1 MLTEREDAYRVLLLW
16 LKDSAFIKESGL
28 PPFAM
33 ELALGVCR
41 RHLYLEYFVKSLTKK
56 LPSLEARVILE
67 MGLFQ
72 MFFMDVPDYAAI
84 NDSVELAKSANLG
97 ESIARLVN
105 AVLRTAR
112 RQGEPALPPQRVRR
126 VSIENSVPE
135 WLVRR
140 WFDVYGGDRAEVLAK
155 ATLERPTE
163 WIRVNLQKTSA
174 PVLAEKL
181 GITGSSILYDRYIE
195 IPRDVGVKL
204 LLATPEFVNGLF
216 SFQNPSAYEVV
227 KLLDLK
233 PGIKVWDAC
242 AAPGGKTALMAE
254 MDGSLEILASD
265 SSASRL
271 EKMQDLM
278 NRLGLKNI
286 KTEVLDLAASFD
298 TSLSSLTPSASDS
311 KARSCQQVN
320 LLSRHSPLSSLL
332 SEPRHVGSAMS
343 PQAASLRSPLS
354 SFVSRLSSK
363 FDRILLDVPCSNM
376 GVIARRPESIYR
388 LTPESINEIAE
399 LQYKILENA
408 STALASGGRIVY
420 ATCSPDPAE
429 TTRIIA
435 RFLKA
440 HPEFVKVGEPVLP
453 GLKDSRLD
461 GFFAQALEYKK

>member
-16 LKDSAFIKESGL
+16 LKDGAFIKESGL

-41 RHLYLEYFVKSLTKK
+41 RHLYLEYFVKLLTKK

-105 AVLRTAR
+105 AVLRSAR
-112 RQGEPALPPQRVRR
+112 RQGAPALPPQRVRR

-140 WFDVYGGDRAEVLAK
+140 WFDVYGGDRAEALAK

-174 PVLAEKL
+174 PVLAEKI

-204 LLATPEFVNGLF
+204 LLALPEFVKGEF

-233 PGIKVWDAC
+233 PGMKVWDAC

-254 MDGSLEILASD
+254 MDSSLEILASD

-278 NRLGLKNI
+278 DRLGLKNI
-286 KTEVLDLAASFD
+286 KTEVLDLA
-298 TSLSSLTPSASDS
+298 PSQAP
-311 KARSCQQVN
+311 ATAPQ
-320 LLSRHSPLSSLL
+320 HSLL
-332 SEPRHVGSAMS
+332 SSEA
-343 PQAASLRSPLS
+343 
-354 SFVSRLSSK
+354 K

-388 LTPESINEIAE
+388 LTPESISEIAE

-408 STALASGGRIVY
+408 SAALAPGGRIVY

-429 TTRIIA
+429 TTRVIA
-435 RFLKA
+435 RFVKA

-453 GLKDSRLD
+453 GLRDSRLD
-461 GFFAQALEYKK
+461 GFYAQALEYKK

>member
-1 MLTEREDAYRVLLLW
+1 MLTEREEAFRVLLLW
-16 LKDSAFIKESGL
+16 QRDGSFIKESGL
-28 PPFAM
+28 SPFAM

-97 ESIARLVN
+97 ESTARLVN

-126 VSIENSVPE
+126 VSVENSVPE

-140 WFDVYGGDRAEVLAK
+140 WFDVYGGDRAEALAK

-174 PVLAEKL
+174 PVLAEKI
-181 GITGSSILYDRYIE
+181 GITGASILYDRFIE

-204 LLATPEFVNGLF
+204 LLALPEFVKGQF
-216 SFQNPSAYEVV
+216 SFQNPSAFEVV

-233 PGIKVWDAC
+233 PGLKVWDAC

-254 MDGSLEILASD
+254 MDSSLEILASD

-278 NRLGLKNI
+278 NRLGLTNI
-286 KTEVLDLAASFD
+286 KTEVIDLAPAS
-298 TSLSSLTPSASDS
+298 A
-311 KARSCQQVN
+311 
-320 LLSRHSPLSSLL
+320 
-332 SEPRHVGSAMS
+332 E
-343 PQAASLRSPLS
+343 
-354 SFVSRLSSK
+354 SRLSSEAK

-376 GVIARRPESIYR
+376 GVIARRPESVYR
-388 LTPESINEIAE
+388 MTPESINEVAE
-399 LQYKILENA
+399 LQFKILENA
-408 STALASGGRIVY
+408 SAALAPGGRLVY
-420 ATCSPDPAE
+420 ATCSPDPTE
-429 TTRIIA
+429 TTRVIA
-435 RFLKA
+435 RFVKA

>member
-1 MLTEREDAYRVLLLW
+1 MLTEREEAFRVLLLW
-16 LKDSAFIKESGL
+16 LKDGSFIKESGL
-28 PPFAM
+28 SPFAM

-41 RHLYLEYFVKSLTKK
+41 RHLYLEYFVKTLTKK
-56 LPSLEARVILE
+56 KPLLEARVILE

-84 NDSVELAKSANLG
+84 NASVELAKSANLG
-97 ESIARLVN
+97 ESTARLVN

-140 WFDVYGGDRAEVLAK
+140 WFDVYGGDHAEALAK

-195 IPRDVGVKL
+195 VPRDVGVKL
-204 LLATPEFVNGLF
+204 LLATPEFVQGLF

-233 PGIKVWDAC
+233 PGLKVWDAC

-254 MDGSLEILASD
+254 MDSSLEILASD
-265 SSASRL
+265 SSVLRL

-278 NRLGLKNI
+278 TRLGLTNI
-286 KTEVLDLAASFD
+286 KTETIDLAASNAQ
-298 TSLSSLTPSASDS
+298 TSERSDLKHQS
-311 KARSCQQVN
+311 EATSC
-320 LLSRHSPLSSLL
+320 L
-332 SEPRHVGSAMS
+332 
-343 PQAASLRSPLS
+343 
-354 SFVSRLSSK
+354 

-376 GVIARRPESIYR
+376 GVIARRPESVYR
-388 LTPESINEIAE
+388 MTPEAINEIAE
-399 LQYKILENA
+399 LQFQILENA
-408 STALASGGRIVY
+408 STALAPDGRLVY

-429 TTRIIA
+429 TTRVIA

-440 HPEFVKVGEPVLP
+440 HPEFEKVDAPILP

-461 GFFAQALEYKK
+461 GFFAQALKFKK

>member
-1 MLTEREDAYRVLLLW
+1 LLTEREDAYRVLLLW
-16 LKDSAFIKESGL
+16 LKDGAFIKESGL

-105 AVLRTAR
+105 AVLRSAR
-112 RQGEPALPPQRVRR
+112 RQGAPALPPQRVRR

-140 WFDVYGGDRAEVLAK
+140 WFDVYGGDRAEALAK

-174 PVLAEKL
+174 PVLAEKI

-204 LLATPEFVNGLF
+204 LLALPEFVKGEF

-233 PGIKVWDAC
+233 PGMKVWDAC

-254 MDGSLEILASD
+254 MDSSLEIVASD

-278 NRLGLKNI
+278 DRLGLKNI
-286 KTEVLDLAASFD
+286 KTEVLDLAPSQVPA
-298 TSLSSLTPSASDS
+298 TSPL
-311 KARSCQQVN
+311 
-320 LLSRHSPLSSLL
+320 HSPLSSD
-332 SEPRHVGSAMS
+332 E
-343 PQAASLRSPLS
+343 
-354 SFVSRLSSK
+354 K

-388 LTPESINEIAE
+388 LTPESISEIAE

-408 STALASGGRIVY
+408 SAALAPGGRIVY

-429 TTRIIA
+429 TTRVIA
-435 RFLKA
+435 RFVKA

-453 GLKDSRLD
+453 GLRDSRLD
-461 GFFAQALEYKK
+461 GFYAQALEYKK

>member
-16 LKDSAFIKESGL
+16 LKDGAFIKESGL

-408 STALASGGRIVY
+408 STALAPGGRIVY

-429 TTRIIA
+429 TTRVIA

>member
-1 MLTEREDAYRVLLLW
+1 
-16 LKDSAFIKESGL
+16 
-28 PPFAM
+28 M

-105 AVLRTAR
+105 AVLRGAR

-140 WFDVYGGDRAEVLAK
+140 WFDVYGGDRAEALAK

-163 WIRVNLQKTSA
+163 WIRVNVQKTSA

-204 LLATPEFVNGLF
+204 LLASPEFVNGLF

-233 PGIKVWDAC
+233 SGLKVWDAC

-254 MDGSLEILASD
+254 MDSSLEILASD

-286 KTEVLDLAASFD
+286 KTEVLDLAASSD
-298 TSLSSLTPSASDS
+298 TS
-311 KARSCQQVN
+311 
-320 LLSRHSPLSSLL
+320 
-332 SEPRHVGSAMS
+332 
-343 PQAASLRSPLS
+343 
-354 SFVSRLSSK
+354 LSSK

-376 GVIARRPESIYR
+376 GVIARRPESVYR
-388 LTPESINEIAE
+388 MTPEAINEIAE
-399 LQYKILENA
+399 LQFKILENA
-408 STALASGGRIVY
+408 SAALAPDGRLVY
-420 ATCSPDPAE
+420 ATCSPDPTE
-429 TTRIIA
+429 TTRVIA

>member
-1 MLTEREDAYRVLLLW
+1 MLTEREEAYRVLLLW
-16 LKDSAFIKESGL
+16 QKDGSFIKESGL
-28 PPFAM
+28 SPFAM

-84 NDSVELAKSANLG
+84 NDSVELAKSVNLG
-97 ESIARLVN
+97 ESTARLVN

-126 VSIENSVPE
+126 VSVENSVPE

-140 WFDVYGGDRAEVLAK
+140 WFDVYGGDRAEALAK

-174 PVLAEKL
+174 PVLAEKI
-181 GITGSSILYDRYIE
+181 GITGASILYDRFIE

-204 LLATPEFVNGLF
+204 LLALPEFVKGEF
-216 SFQNPSAYEVV
+216 SFQNPSAFEVV

-233 PGIKVWDAC
+233 PGLKVWDAC

-254 MDGSLEILASD
+254 MDSSLEILASD

-278 NRLGLKNI
+278 NRLGLTNI
-286 KTEVLDLAASFD
+286 KTEVIDLAAA
-298 TSLSSLTPSASDS
+298 SA
-311 KARSCQQVN
+311 
-320 LLSRHSPLSSLL
+320 
-332 SEPRHVGSAMS
+332 E
-343 PQAASLRSPLS
+343 
-354 SFVSRLSSK
+354 SRLSSEAK

-376 GVIARRPESIYR
+376 GVIARRPESVYR
-388 LTPESINEIAE
+388 MTPESINEVAE
-399 LQYKILENA
+399 LQFKILENA
-408 STALASGGRIVY
+408 SAALAPGGRLVY
-420 ATCSPDPAE
+420 ATCSPDPTE
-429 TTRIIA
+429 TTRVIA
-435 RFLKA
+435 RFVKA

>member
-1 MLTEREDAYRVLLLW
+1 MLTEREEAFRVLLLW
-16 LKDSAFIKESGL
+16 QRDGSFIKESGL
-28 PPFAM
+28 SPFAM

-97 ESIARLVN
+97 ESTARLVN

-126 VSIENSVPE
+126 VSVENSVPE

-140 WFDVYGGDRAEVLAK
+140 WFDVYGGDRAEALAK

-174 PVLAEKL
+174 PVLAEKI
-181 GITGSSILYDRYIE
+181 GITGASILYDRFIE

-204 LLATPEFVNGLF
+204 LLALPEFVKGEF
-216 SFQNPSAYEVV
+216 SFQNPSAFEVV

-233 PGIKVWDAC
+233 PGLKVWDAC

-254 MDGSLEILASD
+254 MDSLLEILASD

-278 NRLGLKNI
+278 NRLGLTNI
-286 KTEVLDLAASFD
+286 KTEVIDLAPAQDSA
-298 TSLSSLTPSASDS
+298 TAPQHSSLSSLTPSASDS

-320 LLSRHSPLSSLL
+320 LLSRH
-332 SEPRHVGSAMS
+332 
-343 PQAASLRSPLS
+343 SPLS

-376 GVIARRPESIYR
+376 GVIARRPESVYR
-388 LTPESINEIAE
+388 MTPESINEVAE
-399 LQYKILENA
+399 LQFKILENA
-408 STALASGGRIVY
+408 SAALAPGGRLVY
-420 ATCSPDPAE
+420 ATCSPDPTE
-429 TTRIIA
+429 TTRVIA
-435 RFLKA
+435 RFVKA